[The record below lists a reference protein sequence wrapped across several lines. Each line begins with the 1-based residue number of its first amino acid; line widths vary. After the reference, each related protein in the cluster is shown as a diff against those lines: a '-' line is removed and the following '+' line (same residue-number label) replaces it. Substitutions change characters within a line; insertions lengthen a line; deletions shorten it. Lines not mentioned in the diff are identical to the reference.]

1 VLFLQF
7 GSLFSVGLFSC
18 HLLWRLG
25 GIEFDKKKVEGY
37 IPGLVRSSALVV
49 FYFTFYFYFLFLF
62 YSFFPLFFVFIQT
75 ESS

>member
-1 VLFLQF
+1 VLFLLF

-49 FYFTFYFYFLFLF
+49 FYLSFFFFFSF
-62 YSFFPLFFVFIQT
+62 YSFFPFSLFFIQT
-75 ESS
+75 ENS